1 MLLPIET
8 YEQDRFRD
16 LTYRRVPLT
25 NLFSTIRS
33 GIAVTQETPRRVQ
46 LKSLSETG
54 HRPVVFLRM
63 QSNLRFSHRIDWKV
77 VKGDLEQEPLQAW
90 DAPTLP
96 EEEILREEDYLLN
109 MRGMPYG
116 MGLTGLYEDMPDSLR
131 EVGLRLA
138 AGNNF
143 IRLRPNSEADCE
155 PSFLHLL
162 LDMLMSR
169 LQMEYRHL
177 GNPRSPLDIPD
188 GQDDASE
195 DAVVDPETSLKG
207 SFIKVSDLKVLSLNI
222 PERREDRDMLQ
233 QEYLDLRTAQREA
246 MRKLHAY
253 RYGFRKYI
261 MPQKQN

>member
-8 YEQDRFRD
+8 FEQDRFRN
-16 LTYRRVPLT
+16 LSYRRVALT

-46 LKSLSETG
+46 LKRLSETG
-54 HRPVVFLRM
+54 LRPVVFLRM
-63 QSNLRFSHRIDWKV
+63 QSILRFSHRIDWNV
-77 VKGDLEQEPLQAW
+77 VKGDWRQEPLQAW

-116 MGLTGLYEDMPDSLR
+116 MGLTGLYEDMPKELR

-155 PSFLHLL
+155 PPFLHLL

-177 GNPRSPLDIPD
+177 GNPRSPQDIPD
-188 GQDDASE
+188 QQDDASE
-195 DAVVDPETSLKG
+195 DAVVDPETSMKG
-207 SFIKVSDLKVLSLNI
+207 SFIKVADLKGISLNI
-222 PERREDRDMLQ
+222 PERPEDRDVLM
-233 QEYLDLRTAQREA
+233 QEYFDLRKAQREA
-246 MRKLHAY
+246 SRKLNAF
-253 RYGFRKYI
+253 RYGFRQFI
-261 MPQKQN
+261 IPRKQN